1 MPVIVKY
8 GDITK
13 YKGNAIVNSLG
24 SRYEIPGLICSNI
37 LKKVND
43 DNIRNFI
50 LNQELELGEI
60 KITDAGSLPSQKI
73 IHIVTPFKF
82 YDTEDNTDLKSSY
95 ARIIKL
101 AINNEIKDI
110 AIPLIGAGANG
121 YSEGDSFKAL
131 MDVAQYILNR
141 EEKEDRDIIKIT
153 IVPFDKNKKDCDLEK
168 SSSNKSF
175 EPEEK
180 FEKILY
186 APSIQR
192 QKNEIMENTL
202 KIMKAL
208 NSVDEDEMLVPSFK
222 KYNYPFDFVVD
233 YLLQNHLDEKILAEG
248 TLGRKRKS
256 RLKSSKNIS
265 KKEVF
270 ALAFICKMNFSLTV
284 QFMMVAGH
292 NFSPKEEL
300 DMFYLDY
307 LLGEY
312 DEVETLVDLD
322 ILAYD
327 AGIDIQFTY
336 NKEG

>member
-13 YKGNAIVNSLG
+13 YKGSAIVNSLG
-24 SRYEIPGLICSNI
+24 SRYEIPGLICQNI

-82 YDTEDNTDLKSSY
+82 YDTKNNDDLRNAY
-95 ARIIKL
+95 YRIIRQ
-101 AINNEIKDI
+101 AIDNQIKDI

-121 YSEGDSFKAL
+121 YSQGDSFKAL
-131 MDVAQYILNR
+131 MDVSQYILR
-141 EEKEDRDIIKIT
+141 EEEKLDEDIIKIT
-153 IVPFDKNKKDCDLEK
+153 IVPFEKKKVTYNANECYEYSAMPSFQEENSVKYIYVDKNKE
-168 SSSNKSF
+168 NQ
-175 EPEEK
+175 
-180 FEKILY
+180 IM
-186 APSIQR
+186 
-192 QKNEIMENTL
+192 KNSL
-202 KIMKAL
+202 KIVEAL
-208 NSVDEDEMLVPSFK
+208 KNIKEEDMLVPSYK

-233 YLLQNHLDEKILAEG
+233 FLFQNKLDEKILADG

-256 RLKSSKNIS
+256 RLKTSKNIP

-270 ALAFICKMNFSLTV
+270 ALSFICKMNFSQV
-284 QFMMVAGH
+284 IQFMSITGH
-292 NFSPKEEL
+292 SFNPLDEL

-307 LLGEY
+307 ILGEY
-312 DEVETLVDLD
+312 EKVETLIDLD
-322 ILAYD
+322 GLAFD
-327 AGIDIQFTY
+327 EGIDIQFTY

>member
-13 YKGNAIVNSLG
+13 YKGTAIVNSLG
-24 SRYEIPGLICSNI
+24 SRYEITGLICSNI

-43 DNIRNFI
+43 ENVRNFI

-82 YDTEDNTDLKSSY
+82 YDTENNDDLRNSY
-95 ARIIKL
+95 YRIIRQ
-101 AINNEIKDI
+101 AIDNQIKDI

-208 NSVDEDEMLVPSFK
+208 NSIDEDEMLVPSFK

>member
-13 YKGNAIVNSLG
+13 YKGTAIVNSLG

-37 LKKVND
+37 LRKVND
-43 DNIRNFI
+43 ENVRNFI

-82 YDTEDNTDLKSSY
+82 YDTENNDDLRNSY
-95 ARIIKL
+95 YRIIRQ
-101 AINNEIKDI
+101 AIDNQIKDI

-168 SSSNKSF
+168 SSSKKSF

-208 NSVDEDEMLVPSFK
+208 NSIDEDEMLVPSFK

-327 AGIDIQFTY
+327 EGIDIQFTY